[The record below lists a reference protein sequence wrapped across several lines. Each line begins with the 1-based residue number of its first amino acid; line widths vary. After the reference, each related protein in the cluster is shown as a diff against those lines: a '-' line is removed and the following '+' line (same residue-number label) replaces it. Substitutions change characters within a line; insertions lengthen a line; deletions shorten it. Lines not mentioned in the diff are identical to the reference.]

1 MANLG
6 SLNKSLSLSQKIEMT
21 VIFVV
26 EFASFIE
33 CTSQIHQNKVPNSS
47 LFGLLLFTS
56 FYHQFFVSFPY
67 ERIVKP
73 WKNGKKNLGKGRVTL
88 PPLIPYRQLDAS
100 TSSHRD
106 SAVHATKIVRWAGS
120 YQRTIRS
127 FLSSSTSLIPI
138 WHLFEAQ
145 AAFEQNLRTV

>member
-33 CTSQIHQNKVPNSS
+33 CTSQILQNKVPNSS
-47 LFGLLLFTS
+47 LFGSLLFTS
-56 FYHQFFVSFPY
+56 FYHQFFVSFPC

-106 SAVHATKIVRWAGS
+106 SAVHAT
-120 YQRTIRS
+120 
-127 FLSSSTSLIPI
+127 
-138 WHLFEAQ
+138 
-145 AAFEQNLRTV
+145 

>member
-47 LFGLLLFTS
+47 LFASLLFTS
-56 FYHQFFVSFPY
+56 FYHQFLFLSLMK
-67 ERIVKP
+67 ELL
-73 WKNGKKNLGKGRVTL
+73 NLGKMV
-88 PPLIPYRQLDAS
+88 
-100 TSSHRD
+100 
-106 SAVHATKIVRWAGS
+106 K
-120 YQRTIRS
+120 RT
-127 FLSSSTSLIPI
+127 
-138 WHLFEAQ
+138 WGKGG
-145 AAFEQNLRTV
+145 